1 MSVETG
7 APQVGTPVIG
17 HPSSP
22 FLLSE
27 EAALYLRF
35 EQKDE
40 QGNRTGAADL
50 VGFNKWLAHHNA
62 RAARDKS
69 VPAVRKLHRGR
80 RVVFHLDDLNEAIGF
95 VGKRALKRTA

>member
-7 APQVGTPVIG
+7 TPQTGTPTIG

-27 EAALYLRF
+27 EAALYMRF
-35 EQKDE
+35 EQRDE
-40 QGNRTGAADL
+40 RGHRTGAADL
-50 VGFNKWLAHHNA
+50 VGFNKWLTAHNA

-80 RVVFHLDDLNEAIGF
+80 RVMFHLDDLDAAIGYERPRLR
-95 VGKRALKRTA
+95 RAS

>member
-7 APQVGTPVIG
+7 LPQTGAPVIG

-35 EQKDE
+35 EQKDDH
-40 QGNRTGAADL
+40 GVRTGAADL
-50 VGFNKWLAHHNA
+50 VEFNKWLARHNA
-62 RAARDKS
+62 RAERDKS
-69 VPAVRKLHRGR
+69 VHAVTKHHRGR
-80 RVVFHLDDLNEAIGF
+80 RVMFHIDDLDAAIGYQRPRLR
-95 VGKRALKRTA
+95 RAS